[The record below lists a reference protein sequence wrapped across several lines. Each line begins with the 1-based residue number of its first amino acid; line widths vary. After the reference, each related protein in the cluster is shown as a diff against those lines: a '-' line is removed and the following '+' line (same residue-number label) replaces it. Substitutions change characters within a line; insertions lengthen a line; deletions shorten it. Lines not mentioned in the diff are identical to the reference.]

1 MGGTNVGMT
10 VELNTVFTLLHM
22 WNEAKLVIQVH
33 IQKLKL
39 FLAFKTALFICYMF
53 DRPCIIAFFMFVN
66 LFAFIFTLIMKY
78 ASTNPRRGSD
88 CNTLFLNIFNQ
99 PINSVYFHFCDVKKK
114 AS

>member
-39 FLAFKTALFICYMF
+39 SLAFKTVLFICYMF
-53 DRPCIIAFFMFVN
+53 DRPCIIAFFMFRE
-66 LFAFIFTLIMKY
+66 FIHIYFY
-78 ASTNPRRGSD
+78 TNNEICIDKPTEGE
-88 CNTLFLNIFNQ
+88 
-99 PINSVYFHFCDVKKK
+99 
-114 AS
+114 